1 MILCGECQ
9 FIPNFNNYSIIN
21 VRTRTDRA
29 LMKLDVYNCIV
40 KEVSKLVDEQTPL
53 TLPVYE
59 ELMRK
64 LLQAIPQQ
72 GTNSKPPLSKSPPP
86 PPPPPPT
93 TTWKS
98 YQLLDDVDMDATL
111 SIYLQCHKKH
121 IKKTAHV
128 HKTPQNIQIY
138 LTRLLTNR
146 ESIVA
151 LAKSL
156 HFPPYMLVRYL
167 IKHGNLF
174 NDKRKKLV
182 GTAAHTID
190 DPRIRR
196 AIQQAAAADTYCS
209 PAADIVRLNVG
220 IEYEYILQQ
229 KLQQLGIAFQSEDQ
243 MRDEGRSKTPDI
255 RLIVPIAIVDEQN
268 KSVHVINWIDSKAM
282 FGDPYT
288 HNENKNQLQGYVNR
302 YGPGMVIYW
311 FDFVDVLNNDVDIL
325 MCKDFPSEFLQAV

>member
-1 MILCGECQ
+1 
-9 FIPNFNNYSIIN
+9 
-21 VRTRTDRA
+21 
-29 LMKLDVYNCIV
+29 
-40 KEVSKLVDEQTPL
+40 
-53 TLPVYE
+53 
-59 ELMRK
+59 
-64 LLQAIPQQ
+64 
-72 GTNSKPPLSKSPPP
+72 
-86 PPPPPPT
+86 
-93 TTWKS
+93 
-98 YQLLDDVDMDATL
+98 MDATL